1 MRLVVDANV
10 FIAAFLKDA
19 LTRELLLNEHV
30 DFVTPEYGLIETRAI
45 LLQPKVL
52 KRLRLSP
59 ENFEWLW
66 LVLTAHVEVI
76 AQLDYQSCMQEARQ
90 LIADPKDVPYLACA
104 LRFESAVWSN
114 DPHFQAPKVEERV
127 QVFTTGELLLKRRG

>member
-10 FIAAFLKDA
+10 FIAAFLKNA
-19 LTRELLLNEHV
+19 LTRELLLDERA
-30 DFVTPEYGLIETRAI
+30 DLVTPEYGLIETRSI

-59 ENFEWLW
+59 VNFKWLW
-66 LVLTAHVEVI
+66 SILTARVEVI
-76 AQLDYQSCMQEARQ
+76 PQSDYQSAMEEARQ

-104 LRFESAVWSN
+104 LRLGLGIWSN
-114 DPHFQAPKVEERV
+114 DPHFQAPAVTRRAAI
-127 QVFTTGELLLKRRG
+127 FTTNDLLLKRKS